1 MRREFVGGGSKGARL
16 TPYGGDEMR
25 GKSLTD
31 KERQGI
37 YTMQCLGESKEAIAD
52 RYEVSV
58 STVYRVIKE
67 EREKREKGNGMSS
80 SSKVVAG
87 DKANGRLMSC
97 ADRNRYEGTCI
108 VNGKSKKRTFTAVN
122 ARDATEQWEKWCQ
135 TLRDE
140 QEFLD
145 RIERKSIAEQP
156 KAVCGYPS
164 DPVEEIHSSA
174 EVEKED
180 GTDVASI
187 EPAPVPDIKVRP
199 WREVAE
205 ERQTEIDEL
214 RKRVEYLEGR
224 LEGKVTAD
232 GHSYLLWS
240 LVGGRPKFYG
250 LYLSEDSALSEG
262 ERINE
267 VAAFLGNSGAFEV
280 EEVAWRS

>member
-1 MRREFVGGGSKGARL
+1 MRKLVRGGSDEARL
-16 TPYGGDEMR
+16 TPYEGEEMAKR
-25 GKSLTD
+25 EKLTD

-37 YTMQCLGESKEAIAD
+37 YTMHCMGESNGAIAD
-52 RYEVSV
+52 RYEIAV
-58 STVYRVIKE
+58 STVYRIIREQRAKKE
-67 EREKREKGNGMSS
+67 EGMAGGQQI
-80 SSKVVAG
+80 VAG

-97 ADRNRYEGTCI
+97 ADRNRFEGTCI
-108 VNGKSKKRTFTAVN
+108 VGGKSKKKTFTAVN
-122 ARDATEQWEKWCQ
+122 ARNAQQQWEKWCQ

-140 QEFLD
+140 HAFMNMV
-145 RIERKSIAEQP
+145 ERKPEEQ
-156 KAVCGYPS
+156 KAVCGYPG
-164 DPVEEIHSSA
+164 DPIEEIRPTEEPVDIA
-174 EVEKED
+174 
-180 GTDVASI
+180 
-187 EPAPVPDIKVRP
+187 PAPEISVRP

-205 ERQTEIDEL
+205 ERQAEIDEL

-224 LEGKVTAD
+224 LEGKATAD